1 MPAFGREVADAYI
14 EVHADTDAFRRELR
28 GKLAKEFAGFANEM
42 DRKFSKDLDLE
53 KRANFDG
60 FLKGLRRAAVSGDWK
75 TLHKQFGEGREGIE
89 RMADAIDDLGR
100 GGYFDIGE
108 IDEVHEALR
117 NYSRELENDDRW
129 KAIEAE
135 NKAWDRQQKEIAEVR
150 AEADKMA
157 EAFRRLDRSTAR
169 SEANVTKQIQQRDM
183 AWARYEKSVS
193 DFYTRLARRYESD
206 TTKFMA
212 EKRRQQAAVSTFYR
226 NLASQYERDYR
237 NWASA
242 QEKRDAMLRI
252 QVRARREMDAEF
264 ERREKAAT
272 TVQKVE
278 IDRRRRLYAV
288 FFDGLKKS
296 RNDFIHGIAVLGDL
310 VATGIGRTIE
320 GTVRAVRGLTRGFER
335 LFGYFEPGGGGFGG
349 LFRDMGKGL
358 SNFASSFMTNLP
370 GLIAT
375 VAALAVAFQVLF
387 HSAGV
392 LVSLLSGLAGIVVG
406 LASSLGM
413 ALMAII
419 PLAGMM
425 SGFAYG
431 VGLAV
436 AAFRDMDRY
445 LPGAVDSLRN
455 LRRVFSEIDV
465 TAFAEGIE
473 EPLDRL
479 FTTLARSLEFDS
491 VAAALG
497 GAFGKI
503 ISSLEEMMRS
513 PGWKSFTTA
522 LETTIPDAVAGFGTG
537 FVGILEGLTSAF
549 GAAGPAAKTLGDNF
563 AAFSDDF
570 AKTMEEMDES
580 GELTEFFDLAAESM
594 TVVSGLAWS
603 LGEALVALFEAA
615 GPAGNDMLL
624 SITKLVDK
632 FTEWAGTTEGKN
644 QIAEWMEFAKEV
656 AGKLWEIVKEVG
668 IQFERLDTPENRAFL
683 LTTLDTVK
691 MLVQWMGNL
700 IAISQE
706 VWWTLMHTAVQAGEA
721 WNSVKQWLAEA
732 EATIE
737 RFVSGAGEAV
747 ARFGAAILTGDW
759 VTMVGDWFSGVW
771 DAIVQWWG
779 NIDWSEIGTSIIDG
793 FVNGVTNMATGGFSG
808 LVAGIFGGFI
818 DAVKLLFGI
827 ESPSTVFAGIGQD
840 VIEGF
845 KVGIG
850 KAWAALIGW
859 VTGKF
864 GELTTKASETW
875 ATIKTTAATKWEE
888 IRKTIG
894 DKVEAV
900 RRNVAEKWDNLRSNA
915 SAKWS
920 EIKTTI
926 STKVE
931 EIRSAVSTRV
941 ESVRRAVSD
950 AWERVR
956 TTTSVAWN
964 NVKTAVSG
972 KIAEVVAVVR
982 GLPGKAVAALG
993 SFATQMY
1000 YSGRRAIDGFKEG
1013 VEARVRPLINS
1024 VVGAINRAI
1033 AAARAALGERSPSR
1047 VFRKI
1052 GQFVGEGFILGVGD
1066 TEKAVKKSMESMLAI
1081 PSVPGGLLPSGVAYG
1096 GNARHV
1102 TVAEGAIQV
1111 HSNAS
1116 DGRIVAGK
1124 VLDDMATR
1132 MVGV

>member
-14 EVHADTDAFRRELR
+14 DVHADTDAFRRELR
-28 GKLAKEFAGFANEM
+28 GKLAKEFAAFAKEM
-42 DRKFSKDLDLE
+42 DRKFSDDLDLE
-53 KRANFDG
+53 KRANFEG
-60 FLKGLRRAAVSGDWK
+60 FLKGLRRASVSGDWR
-75 TLHKQFGEGREGIE
+75 TLHKQFGEGRKGIE

-100 GGYFDIGE
+100 GGYFDVGE

-129 KAIEAE
+129 KAIQAE

-193 DFYTRLARRYESD
+193 DFYTRLARKYESD

-237 NWASA
+237 NWSSA
-242 QEKRDAMLRI
+242 QEKRDAMLRT
-252 QVRARREMDAEF
+252 QVRARREMDREF

-288 FFDGLKKS
+288 FFDGLKRS
-296 RNDFIHGIAVLGDL
+296 RSDFIHGIGVIGDL
-310 VATGIGRTIE
+310 VATNVGRSIE
-320 GTVRAVRGLTRGFER
+320 GAVRGVQRLNRGFQR
-335 LFGYFEPGGGGFGG
+335 LIGYFEPGGGGFGKM
-349 LFRDMGKGL
+349 FSDMGKGL
-358 SNFASSFMTNLP
+358 SNFASSFMANLP

-375 VAALAVAFQVLF
+375 VVALAVAFQVLF
-387 HSAGV
+387 HTAGL

-436 AAFRDMDRY
+436 ASFRNMDRY
-445 LPGAVDSLRN
+445 LPGAVRSLEN
-455 LRRVFSEIDV
+455 LKRVFSDIDV
-465 TAFAEGIE
+465 AAFAEGIE
-473 EPLDRL
+473 KPLDRL
-479 FTTLARSLEFDS
+479 FTTLANSLEFDT
-491 VAAALG
+491 VATALG
-497 GAFGKI
+497 QAFGKI

-513 PGWKSFTTA
+513 PGWKAFTTA

-549 GAAGPAAKTLGDNF
+549 AAAGPAAKTLGDNF

-570 AKTMEEMDES
+570 AKTMEEMNES

-594 TVVSGLAWS
+594 TVVSDLAWS
-603 LGEALVALFEAA
+603 LGEALLALFEAA
-615 GPAGNDMLL
+615 GPAGNDMLV

-632 FTEWAGTTEGKN
+632 FTEWAGTTEGQNK
-644 QIAEWMEFAKEV
+644 IAEWMEFAKEV

-683 LTTLDTVK
+683 LITLDTVK
-691 MLVQWMGNL
+691 TLVQWLGNL
-700 IAISQE
+700 IALSQE
-706 VWWTLMHTAVQAGEA
+706 VQWTLAKTALEAGAA
-721 WNSVKQWLAEA
+721 WGAVKEWLQEA
-732 EATIE
+732 EAKIE
-737 RFVSGAGEAV
+737 AFVTGAGEAM
-747 ARFGAAILTGDW
+747 ARFGAALLTGDW
-759 VTMVGDWFSGVW
+759 VTLVGNWFSGAW
-771 DAIVQWWG
+771 DAIVNWWG
-779 NIDWSEIGTSIIDG
+779 DIDWSEIGTSIIDG
-793 FVNGVTNMATGGFSG
+793 FVNGVTNVATGGFSG

-818 DAVKLLFGI
+818 DAVKELFGI
-827 ESPSTVFAGIGQD
+827 ESPSTVFADIGED

-850 KAWAALIGW
+850 AAWDALMKW
-859 VTGKF
+859 VGGKF
-864 GELTTKASETW
+864 SELTTKASETW
-875 ATIKTTAATKWEE
+875 AQIKTDAATKWEE
-888 IRKTIG
+888 VRKTVS

-900 RRNVAEKWDNLRSNA
+900 RKYVSEKWDALKSNA
-915 SAKWS
+915 SAKWG

-931 EIRSAVSTRV
+931 EIRTAVSTRV

-956 TTTSVAWN
+956 TTTTTAWN

-972 KIAEVVAVVR
+972 KIEEVVAVVR
-982 GLPGKAVAALG
+982 GLPGKAVAAL
-993 SFATQMY
+993 SRMAIDLY

-1013 VEARVRPLINS
+1013 VEARVRPLINA
-1024 VVGAINRAI
+1024 VVGAINAAI
-1033 AAARAALGERSPSR
+1033 AAARRALGEKSPSR

-1052 GQFVGEGFILGVGD
+1052 GQYVGEGFILGVGD

-1081 PSVPGGLLPSGVAYG
+1081 PTVPGGLLPSGMAYG

-1111 HSNAS
+1111 NSNAA
-1116 DGRIVAGK
+1116 DGSIVAGK